1 MLNLGL
7 RLQSF
12 VAQTARLARDV
23 WNSVNLNDIWQNE
36 QRKWE
41 DIV

>member
-12 VAQTARLARDV
+12 VTHTARLARDV